1 MGEGPPASG
10 NVDPMAAKMDAPAP
24 PVLPAPEVVSPPPA
38 TGPVNL
44 MDPAL
49 YINREL
55 SWLAFNERVLAQ
67 ATGADHPL
75 LERVRFLSIVATN
88 LEEFF
93 MIRVAALLRKSR
105 AGLDDISTDGLTTT
119 MLLTLIRRQ
128 AGEML
133 RRQIACWHGDLEPLL
148 AAHGIEFVER
158 AKWTPAVS
166 EYLHQYF
173 AREIGPALT
182 PLAFD
187 PGHPFPFISNLSQNL
202 AVAVRHA
209 GKTRFARVKIPDVI
223 PRFVPLPPSLSP
235 EGGRAFVYVEDV
247 VRANLASLFPGT
259 QVKGAY
265 LFRIVRDADLVI
277 QEDEAD
283 DLLESIDQSLKQ
295 RRLGALAMLQVE
307 AATPRRVLD
316 ILIENFEIEEEN
328 VYRVDDRLGFGDWAQ
343 LAAIPRP
350 ELKYPPL
357 QPSSPWR
364 PEIEDVFEDIR
375 HRDRLI
381 HHPFQSFGAIETFL
395 QAAVNDPHVIAIKM
409 TLYRIGT
416 DSPLID
422 LLVDAVEA
430 GKQVAVLVELK
441 ARFDERNNIKWANRL
456 ESAGAHVVYGLPNLK
471 THCKLCMVVRK
482 EADGIRRYAH
492 IGTGNYNA
500 QTARVYTDLGLFT
513 ARADVVDD
521 VTDVFNYLTGYSNRR
536 EYRELLVAPLSLRMG
551 LTALIEGETAEAA
564 AGRPARIVMK
574 LNALTDAEMIRALYR
589 ASQAGVSVDLVVRG
603 VCSLRPGVPG
613 VSETI
618 RVRSVVGRFLEHSR
632 VFWFHNGG
640 APRVF
645 IGSADLME
653 RNLDRRVEVLCPIA
667 DRRLA
672 DHISH
677 VVLGAVLRDGW
688 RARQLQA
695 DGQYVA
701 PAVPP
706 DESPAIDS
714 QDLLCEYYA
723 VEGRPHD

>member
-1 MGEGPPASG
+1 MATKTAAPVAATPPLVAAPVESPSGPP
-10 NVDPMAAKMDAPAP
+10 
-24 PVLPAPEVVSPPPA
+24 
-38 TGPVNL
+38 NL
-44 MDPAL
+44 SDPAL

-67 ATGADHPL
+67 ATSSDHPL
-75 LERVRFLSIVATN
+75 LERIRFLSIVATN

-105 AGLDDISTDGLTTT
+105 AGLDDVSPDGLTTAS
-119 MLLTLIRRQ
+119 LLGLIRRQ
-128 AGEML
+128 AGDML
-133 RRQIACWHGDLEPLL
+133 RRQISCWHAELEPLL
-148 AAHGIEFVER
+148 AGHGVHFIER
-158 AKWTPAVS
+158 TQWTPAVT
-166 EYLHQYF
+166 EYLRQHF
-173 AREIGPALT
+173 VTEIGPALT

-202 AVAVRHA
+202 AVAVKHA
-209 GKTRFARVKIPDVI
+209 GKTRFARVKVPDVI
-223 PRFVPLPPSLSP
+223 PRFLPLPAAVWP
-235 EGGRAFVYVEDV
+235 GDGRAFVYVEDV
-247 VRANLASLFPGT
+247 VRANLQLLFPGT

-265 LFRIVRDADLVI
+265 LFRVVRDADLVI

-328 VYRVDDRLGFGDWAQ
+328 VYRIDDRLGFGDWAQ
-343 LAAIPRP
+343 LTAIPRP

-357 QPSSPWR
+357 QPTSPWR

-441 ARFDERNNIKWANRL
+441 ARFDERNNIKWATRL
-456 ESAGAHVVYGLPNLK
+456 ESAGAHVVYGLANLK

-482 EADGIRRYAH
+482 ESDGIRRYAH

-500 QTARVYTDLGLFT
+500 QTARIYTDFGLFT

-536 EYRELLVAPLSLRMG
+536 EYRELLVAPLSLRHG
-551 LTALIEGETAEAA
+551 LTALIEHETSEAA

-574 LNALTDAEMIRALYR
+574 LNALTDPEMIRALYR
-589 ASQAGVSVDLVVRG
+589 ASQAGVVVELIVRG
-603 VCSLRPGVPG
+603 VCGLRPGVPG
-613 VSETI
+613 VSESI
-618 RVRSVVGRFLEHSR
+618 RVRSIVGRFLEHSR
-632 VFWFHNGG
+632 LFWFHNGG
-640 APRVF
+640 APRIY

-672 DHISH
+672 DHISEI
-677 VVLGAVLRDGW
+677 VLGAVLRDGW
-688 RARQLQA
+688 RARLLQP
-695 DGQYVA
+695 DGRYVA
-701 PAVPP
+701 PGVPD
-706 DESPAIDS
+706 DEAPPIDS
-714 QDLLCEYYA
+714 QELLLEFYA
-723 VEGRPHD
+723 VEGRPRD